1 MRFGI
6 LTIVASCLS
15 IGCAVDRG
23 VNVDDMIRRDIKHR
37 QLRAAQDSMPSQL
50 NQSNRKR
57 YESLGMI
64 PRAED

>member
-15 IGCAVDRG
+15 IGCYGDRG

-37 QLRAAQDSMPSQL
+37 QLRAAKNSMPGQI
-50 NQSNRKR
+50 NQSNRRR

>member
-1 MRFGI
+1 MKAR
-6 LTIVASCLS
+6 LLLIVAACLS
-15 IGCAVDRG
+15 VGCKGDRG
-23 VNVDDMIRRDIKHR
+23 VTTDDMIRRDIKHR
-37 QLRAAQDSMPSQL
+37 QLRAAKDSMPVQL

>member
-6 LTIVASCLS
+6 LTIAVSCFS
-15 IGCAVDRG
+15 IGCAGDRG

-37 QLRAAQDSMPSQL
+37 QLRAAKDLMPVQL